1 MPKTAEANGRSGIT
15 ENICCVVAYCG
26 ELSLLDLHG
35 YGKVQKVL
43 MAVDMTRLFFIFR
56 GKVYLLFECCLT
68 VGDAGANRLSFRL
81 QIKKH
86 QNTGEKLW
94 KTRYLKA
101 LLPL

>member
-68 VGDAGANRLSFRL
+68 VGDAGAKTTVFFIYKSKN
-81 QIKKH
+81 IKIQEKNHEKH
-86 QNTGEKLW
+86 DI
-94 KTRYLKA
+94 
-101 LLPL
+101 